1 MRKGCILAP
10 ALLCLCV
17 FAAAPVASAGEP
29 QVYTKNEL
37 KTWDREKVAGGA
49 GVLAGKFSFTRN
61 DAKDSY
67 VIKEI
72 GWMTLLPGASIG
84 PHKHT
89 DNEDAYIIVFGEGVF
104 TDSEGKKTTVT
115 GGDITI
121 ARPGDSHAL
130 ENTGRVPL
138 FFLDIVAK
146 R

>member
-1 MRKGCILAP
+1 MRKGFLLGSV
-10 ALLCLCV
+10 LLCLCMFLV
-17 FAAAPVASAGEP
+17 TTAASAGGQ
-29 QVYTKNEL
+29 QVYGKNEL

-49 GVLAGKFSFTRN
+49 GVLSGKFSFTRN
-61 DAKDSY
+61 DAEEGY

-84 PHKHT
+84 MHKHA
-89 DNEDAYIIVFGEGVF
+89 DNEDAYIIIFGEGTF
-104 TDSEGKKTTVT
+104 TDSNGKKTVVT

-130 ENTGRVPL
+130 ENTGQVPL

>member
-1 MRKGCILAP
+1 MRKGFIFVA
-10 ALLCLCV
+10 ALVCV
-17 FAAAPVASAGEP
+17 FTFAFNSTASAGDP

-37 KTWDREKVAGGA
+37 KTWDREKVASGV
-49 GVLAGKFSFTRN
+49 GVLAGKFSFSRN
-61 DAKDSY
+61 DAKESY

-84 PHKHT
+84 MHKHA
-89 DNEDAYIIVFGEGVF
+89 DNEDAYIIIFGEGVF

-121 ARPGDSHAL
+121 ARAGDSHAL
-130 ENTGRVPL
+130 ENTGQVPL